1 MLSTKNLQNEGNS
14 MWWSRHNRFHKVIKH
29 IEIQNVQEYLETF
42 ELKIT

>member
-1 MLSTKNLQNEGNS
+1 
-14 MWWSRHNRFHKVIKH
+14 MWWSRHNRLHKVIKH